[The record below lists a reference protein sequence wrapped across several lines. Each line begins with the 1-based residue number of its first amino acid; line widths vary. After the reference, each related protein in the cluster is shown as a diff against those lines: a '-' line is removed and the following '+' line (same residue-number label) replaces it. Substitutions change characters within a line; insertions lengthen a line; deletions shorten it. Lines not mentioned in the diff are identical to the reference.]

1 MAPELRSVGVSG
13 NTVVPCQSWP
23 FLAVGFAVSVDVL
36 GTEQWDTPQL
46 IFSTSSTMIPAGPRT

>member
-1 MAPELRSVGVSG
+1 VSG